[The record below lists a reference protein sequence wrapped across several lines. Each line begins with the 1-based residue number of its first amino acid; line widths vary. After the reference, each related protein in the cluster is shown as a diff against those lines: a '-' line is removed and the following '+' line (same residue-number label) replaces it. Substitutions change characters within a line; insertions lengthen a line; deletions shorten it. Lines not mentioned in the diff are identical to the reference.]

1 MIKLYAAL
9 ALIALIGAAFWRYD
23 YVVKDRDQLKLNYE
37 MATAA
42 ADQYRAQVE
51 AETKRNNEILDK
63 HHDAEAKI
71 EYVDKIVTK
80 EVIRYRDRVV
90 TRVELPA
97 DFVRIYNESTESEHK
112 ENSTIG
118 TNDSPPALGKIVTD
132 ADVLE
137 VSTRNNRACVK
148 YMQRLWSL
156 QDWAEAK

>member
-1 MIKLYAAL
+1 MIKVYAA
-9 ALIALIGAAFWRYD
+9 AILIALIGAAYWRYD
-23 YVVKDRDQLKLNYE
+23 YVVKDRDQLKANYE

-42 ADQYRAQVE
+42 ADQYREQVQSE
-51 AETKRNNEILDK
+51 VKRNNEILDK

-71 EYVDKIVTK
+71 EYVDKIITK

-90 TRVELPA
+90 TRIELPA

-118 TNDSPPALGKIVTD
+118 ANDSPPTLGKIVTD

-137 VSTRNNRACVK
+137 VATRNNRACVK
-148 YMQRLWSL
+148 YAQRLWSL
-156 QDWAEAK
+156 QDWAGSK